1 MVVLSDDSAFLVECD
16 VDGPFHFVLSIFAQ
30 GTLRL
35 LSARLNFVATFCE
48 MPTLAANS
56 ALCAAA
62 AMSLA

>member
-1 MVVLSDDSAFLVECD
+1 MVLSDDSAILVERD
-16 VDGPFHFVLSIFAQ
+16 VNGSFHFFLSIFAQ

-35 LSARLNFVATFCE
+35 LSARLNFLATFCE